1 MDKFLQFLANGIMI
15 GGIYGLVALGLVLV
29 YKSSR
34 VLNLAHGSFLMI
46 LAWLCW
52 SFAEQLGLPIWLSI
66 LSVLAVAALAG
77 LGVERFILRPLIGQ
91 AILTIIIATL
101 AISYFLEGVA
111 IMAWGAYSE
120 GMPKFIPEEAFWL
133 GPVSISQH
141 YVLAFGTAIVLFIL
155 LLLFFR
161 YTKWGLGMQIVSED
175 QQVARSLG
183 ISVKNVFAQTW
194 ASALVMAAIA
204 GILYASLHAVS
215 NYNAIIGLNK
225 ALPVML
231 LGGLESLPG
240 ALVGGLIVGVFECV
254 GGGYVDPLVGGGF
267 SDVIPLILMLF
278 ILLIRPYGIF
288 GWVRIER
295 V

>member
-1 MDKFLQFLANGIMI
+1 MDKFLQLLVSGIMT

-34 VLNLAHGSFLMI
+34 VLNLAHGGFLMI

-52 SFAEQLGLPIWLSI
+52 SFATQLGLSIWLSI
-66 LSVLAVAALAG
+66 VLVLAVSVVAG

-91 AILTIIIATL
+91 PILAIIIVTL
-101 AISYFLEGVA
+101 ALGYFLNGVA
-111 IMAWGAYSE
+111 IMAWGADTK
-120 GMPKFIPEEAFWL
+120 GMPEFIPREAIWL
-133 GPVSISQH
+133 GPVSIRQH
-141 YVLAFGTAIVLFIL
+141 YLWAFGIAILLFVI

-161 YTKWGLGMQIVSED
+161 YTKLGLGMQIVSED

-183 ISVKNVFAQTW
+183 IRVKNVFAQSW
-194 ASALVMAAIA
+194 AFALVIAAIS
-204 GILYASLHAVS
+204 GILYASLNAVS
-215 NYNAIIGLNK
+215 NGNALIGLTK

-231 LGGLESLPG
+231 LGGLESLAG
-240 ALVGGLIVGVFECV
+240 ALVGGLIVGIFEVV
-254 GGGYVDPLVGGGF
+254 GGGYIDPLVGGGF

-288 GWVRIER
+288 GWERIER
-295 V
+295 I

>member
-15 GGIYGLVALGLVLV
+15 GGIYGLVALGLVLI

-34 VLNLAHGSFLMI
+34 VLNLAHGFFLMI

-66 LSVLAVAALAG
+66 LSVLAVAVLAG
-77 LGVERFILRPLIGQ
+77 LGVERFVLRPLIGQ
-91 AILTIIIATL
+91 PILAIIIVTL
-101 AISYFLEGVA
+101 ALGYFLEGVA
-111 IMAWGAYSE
+111 IMAWGADTK
-120 GMPKFIPEEAFWL
+120 GMPEFIPREAIWL
-133 GPVSISQH
+133 GTVSIEQH
-141 YVLAFGTAIVLFIL
+141 YIWAFGTAIFLFLL

-175 QQVARSLG
+175 QQLARSLG

-194 ASALVMAAIA
+194 AFALVMAAIS
-204 GILYASLHAVS
+204 GILWASLHAVS
-215 NYNAIIGLNK
+215 NFNAIIGLTK

-240 ALVGGLIVGVFECV
+240 ALVGGIIVGVFECV
-254 GGGYVDPLVGGGF
+254 GGGYIDPLVGGGT
-267 SDVIPLILMLF
+267 SDVIPLILMLL
-278 ILLIRPYGIF
+278 ILLIRPAGIF
-288 GWVRIER
+288 GWKRIER
-295 V
+295 I

>member
-1 MDKFLQFLANGIMI
+1 MDMFLQFLANGIMI
-15 GGIYGLVALGLVLV
+15 GGIYGLVALGLVLI

-34 VLNLAHGSFLMI
+34 VLNLAHGFFFMI

-66 LSVLAVAALAG
+66 VSVLAVSVVAG

-91 AILTIIIATL
+91 PILAIIIVTL
-101 AISYFLEGVA
+101 ALGYFLEGVA
-111 IMAWGAYSE
+111 TMAWGADTK

-133 GPVSISQH
+133 GPVSIAQH
-141 YVLAFGTAIVLFIL
+141 YVFAFGTAIVLFIL
-155 LLLFFR
+155 LLLFFK

-175 QQVARSLG
+175 QQVAQSLG

-194 ASALVMAAIA
+194 AFALVIAAIS
-204 GILYASLHAVS
+204 GILWASLHAVS
-215 NYNAIIGLNK
+215 NLNALIVLNK

-231 LGGLESLPG
+231 LGGMESLPG
-240 ALVGGLIVGVFECV
+240 ALIGGLIVGVFECV
-254 GGGYVDPLVGGGF
+254 GAGYIDPLVGGGA

-278 ILLIRPYGIF
+278 ILLIRPHGIF
-288 GWVRIER
+288 GWKRIER
-295 V
+295 I